1 MKLPPG
7 YGQIVKLSGKRRRP
21 YAVRIDAG
29 TEEKTPGHF
38 VRKQKYL
45 GYFEKRTEALDFLT
59 KYNAGIDVV
68 SAPSVASLPTFS
80 DVYDGFMDWYGKKHP
95 NASESAISAYR
106 HAYNNAHSLHLKK
119 FVSIRAADMQNVMQ
133 EHSDKSKSTA
143 QELLNLF
150 HGMYRYAM
158 MNEICDK
165 DYSHFVFSQGRDPG
179 KPIHKPFTPD
189 EIRALWDIE
198 AYPVLIMIYT
208 GLRVEEYLRIEC
220 ENINLDTHTMTGG
233 IKTAA
238 GKNRIIPIH
247 NAILPLVSARMSDRY
262 LFGGDQR
269 VYYDNFKHS
278 RWPKWMKQINSSHLP
293 HDTRHTC
300 ATLMEQ
306 SGVPLHHQKLILGH
320 AVNDITQGVYTH
332 VDPDVLVSDIN
343 KIPDFRF
350 V

>member
-21 YAVRIDAG
+21 FAVRIDAG

-80 DVYDGFMDWYGKKHP
+80 DVYEQFTTWHDKKRP
-95 NASESAISAYR
+95 DASESTRRAYSV
-106 HAYNNAHSLHLKK
+106 AYNSVKSLHYKK
-119 FVSIRAADMQNVMQ
+119 FASIRTKDMQEVMEQ
-133 EHSDKSKSTA
+133 YSGKSKSTCA
-143 QELLNLF
+143 QLINLF
-150 HGMYRYAM
+150 HGMYKYAVA
-158 MNEICDK
+158 NEIVDK
-165 DYSHFVFSQGRDPG
+165 DYSQFVFNQG
-179 KPIHKPFTPD
+179 KKMEPIHKPFTPD
-189 EIRALWDIE
+189 EIKALWDAEI
-198 AYPVLIMIYT
+198 YPVLIMIYT
-208 GLRVEEYLRIEC
+208 GMRIGEYLKIEC
-220 ENINLDTHTMTGG
+220 ENIHFDERYMVGG

-247 NAILPLVSARMSDRY
+247 ESIAPMIRDRMSGRFLSDFSCYR
-262 LFGGDQR
+262 LFLE
-269 VYYDNFKHS
+269 
-278 RWPKWMKQINSSHLP
+278 KWNEWMIQINTEHLP

-306 SGVPLHHQKLILGH
+306 SGIPLHHQKLILGH
-320 AVNDITQGVYTH
+320 TVKDITQGIYTH
-332 VDPDVLVSDIN
+332 VEPAVLVDDIN
-343 KIPDFRF
+343 KLPDYKS

>member
-21 YAVRIDAG
+21 FAVRIDAG

-80 DVYDGFMDWYGKKHP
+80 DVYDGFIDWYDKKHP
-95 NASESAISAYR
+95 EAAERTRAGYITAY
-106 HAYNNAHSLHLKK
+106 HNTESLHCKK
-119 FVSIRAADMQNVMQ
+119 FVSIRA
-133 EHSDKSKSTA
+133 SDLQDVIAQYSNKSRGTSSQLIK
-143 QELLNLF
+143 LF
-150 HGMYRYAM
+150 HGMYKYAI
-158 MNEICDK
+158 MNEIVDK
-165 DYSHFVFSQGRDPG
+165 DYSQFVFNEG
-179 KPIHKPFTPD
+179 KKSDPIHKPFAPE
-189 EIRALWDIE
+189 EIKALWNAEI
-198 AYPVLIMIYT
+198 YPVLIMIYT
-208 GLRVEEYLRIEC
+208 GMRIGEYLKIEC
-220 ENINLDTHTMTGG
+220 ENIHFDERYMIGG

-238 GKNRIIPIH
+238 GKNRVIPIH
-247 NAILPLVSARMSDRY
+247 ESIAPLIRDRLNHRF
-262 LFGGDQR
+262 LFGDDERDSYFSFSQKW
-269 VYYDNFKHS
+269 N
-278 RWPKWMKQINSSHLP
+278 KWMSRINADHLP

-320 AVNDITQGVYTH
+320 AVRDITQGIYTH
-332 VDPDVLVSDIN
+332 VEMSVLVEDIN
-343 KIPDFRF
+343 RLPDYKY